1 MSRYCEICKKIVE
14 YGQGVKIVTDRLEHR
29 GHASF
34 HLNCFDSMWSQYMK
48 LDESEEID
56 YE

>member
-1 MSRYCEICKKIVE
+1 MSRYCEICKKTVE
-14 YGQGVKIVTDRLEHR
+14 YGQGIKIVTDRLEHR
-29 GHASF
+29 GHVSF
-34 HLNCFDSMWSQYMK
+34 HLNCFDNMWSQYMK